1 MMKYLLALL
10 IMVSSPAWAEWAK
23 VAEGVEGTELFV
35 NYSTIRI
42 EGSKRKV
49 WQLTNFSIP
58 KTALGREVLSLR
70 ARVEFD
76 CKQEQQRLL
85 SVSIFSQY
93 FAGGEV
99 IKTENDG
106 TNWQDIPPDAVGWK
120 ILQSVCKAPAR

>member
-1 MMKYLLALL
+1 MKYLLALVML
-10 IMVSSPAWAEWAK
+10 IASPAWAEWTK

-49 WQLTNFSIP
+49 WQLTNFSTP
-58 KTALGREVLSLR
+58 KKTALGREVLSLR

-99 IKTENDG
+99 VKTENDG